1 VPEAIEPFA
10 ADQAVLLAANV
21 LLDAEIQADVVKDQ
35 LQRPQPP
42 IAGTSADGA
51 ADVAVGAGSVFDA
64 G

>member
-35 LQRPQPP
+35 PQPP